1 MRTRD
6 AGAPPSG
13 GTCTVSPLSVQAGVE
28 KVTVTCSGWQSA
40 SRPLRYTVTSDLA
53 AAPLALDVLSVTI
66 VFFFP
71 DSGATRTATLSVAV
85 EDGAGRATA
94 FAIAAAVEVKALV
107 PATGNAVTD
116 FNAAVD
122 AVNKEVTA
130 ILNSSDDFATKMNKI
145 LALVGTLKDRYSKAT
160 GVQLRRLRRAV
171 LGAIDSLLASFST
184 VISNVMTAVT
194 TEATK
199 SGVDLTNTAN
209 AGALVTFFSSV
220 APVAAK
226 TGAVSE
232 ATAVQGATLLMNVI
246 KANPNLATTAGID
259 AKSLQTSLSGL
270 LSAIPATST
279 AAASIRAET
288 QTALTQVAAQATRA
302 TEFDPW
308 GFKACPSAGSRVTVG
323 GISDAP
329 GAVITFPTNAWGGK
343 NFQALVRVYANASS
357 FPAPPAGFRL
367 VAPILD
373 VTATG
378 LDDAGRAKQLSSEFS
393 SGVGFTIPVASGVT
407 VAAGQAVSLV
417 FFNATSK
424 AWEVCSAATAAAGAY
439 TATCNHLTPFSLMST
454 ARIPGS
460 TSNAYVDL
468 DVPPA
473 APPPRP
479 ASRAAVPPGEPRR
492 RPQASAPPGEPRRR
506 PARRAAARRA
516 SAPIGEPRR
525 RPLRLRPDRRAAPP
539 PAAPP
544 PRPASRAAARHAS
557 ALPGEPRRRP
567 PRLRPAR
574 RAAPPAAAPPPRPAS
589 LGAAPPPAG
598 RRASAPPAA
607 GEPAAARRACS
618 PVMPC

>member
-1 MRTRD
+1 MQDDSCNSYTR
-6 AGAPPSG
+6 GHH
-13 GTCTVSPLSVQAGVE
+13 CTVSPLSVQAGVE

-40 SRPLRYTVTSDLA
+40 SRPLKYTVTSEGSSS
-53 AAPLALDVLSVTI
+53 PLAVDVLTETI

-71 DSGATRTATLSVAV
+71 DSGATRTAKLSVAV
-85 EDGAGRATA
+85 EDGAGRTTA

-107 PATGNAVTD
+107 PNTGNVVAD

-130 ILNSSDDFATKMNKI
+130 ILNSGDDFATKMNKI

-160 GVQLRRLRRAV
+160 GVQLRRLRRAA
-171 LGAIDSLLASFST
+171 LGAIDSLLASFSA
-184 VISNVMTAVT
+184 VVSNVMTAVT

-288 QTALTQVAAQATRA
+288 QTALTQVAAQVPRIRLGAVGIVRGLTFRTQISLSSPDTPCDTQATRA

-329 GAVITFPTNAWGGK
+329 GAAITFPTNAWGGK
-343 NFQALVRVYANASS
+343 NFQALVRVYSNASS
-357 FPAPPAGFRL
+357 FPAPPAGYRL

-378 LDDAGRAKQLSSEFS
+378 LDDAGRAKQLSSEFG

-407 VAAGQAVSLV
+407 IAAGQAVSLV
-417 FFNATSK
+417 FFNASSK
-424 AWEVCSAATAAAGAY
+424 AWEVCSAATASAGAY
-439 TATCNHLTPFSLMST
+439 TATCNHLTPV
-454 ARIPGS
+454 R
-460 TSNAYVDL
+460 N
-468 DVPPA
+468 
-473 APPPRP
+473 
-479 ASRAAVPPGEPRR
+479 
-492 RPQASAPPGEPRRR
+492 
-506 PARRAAARRA
+506 
-516 SAPIGEPRR
+516 
-525 RPLRLRPDRRAAPP
+525 
-539 PAAPP
+539 
-544 PRPASRAAARHAS
+544 
-557 ALPGEPRRRP
+557 
-567 PRLRPAR
+567 
-574 RAAPPAAAPPPRPAS
+574 
-589 LGAAPPPAG
+589 
-598 RRASAPPAA
+598 
-607 GEPAAARRACS
+607 
-618 PVMPC
+618 

>member
-1 MRTRD
+1 MYKKHPLAMWYKFD
-6 AGAPPSG
+6 EPSG
-13 GTCTVSPLSVQAGVE
+13 PDSAASCNYIRNSDSWRLGHVSPLSVQAGVE

-40 SRPLRYTVTSDLA
+40 STPLRYTVTSDLA
-53 AAPLALDVLSVTI
+53 AAPLALDVLSETI

-71 DSGATRTATLSVAV
+71 DSGATRTAKLRVAV
-85 EDGAGRATA
+85 EDSAGRATA

-130 ILNSSDDFATKMNKI
+130 ILNSGDDFATKMNKI

-160 GVQLRRLRRAV
+160 GIQLRRLRRAA

-279 AAASIRAET
+279 AGASIRAET
-288 QTALTQVAAQATRA
+288 QTALTQVAAQISLSSPDTPCDTQATRA

-308 GFKACPSAGSRVTVG
+308 GFKACPSAGPRVTVG

-378 LDDAGRAKQLSSEFS
+378 LDDAGRAKQLSSEFG

-407 VAAGQAVSLV
+407 IAAGQAVSLV
-417 FFNATSK
+417 FFNTTSK

-454 ARIPGS
+454 LPVTTTNANVGGAGSSVPYWPGMSAAHS
-460 TSNAYVDL
+460 TGPQIMLVLLA
-468 DVPPA
+468 
-473 APPPRP
+473 
-479 ASRAAVPPGEPRR
+479 AAV
-492 RPQASAPPGEPRRR
+492 
-506 PARRAAARRA
+506 
-516 SAPIGEPRR
+516 
-525 RPLRLRPDRRAAPP
+525 
-539 PAAPP
+539 
-544 PRPASRAAARHAS
+544 
-557 ALPGEPRRRP
+557 
-567 PRLRPAR
+567 
-574 RAAPPAAAPPPRPAS
+574 S
-589 LGAAPPPAG
+589 LLLAG
-598 RRASAPPAA
+598 RA
-607 GEPAAARRACS
+607 
-618 PVMPC
+618 

>member
-1 MRTRD
+1 MYKKHPLAMWYKFD
-6 AGAPPSG
+6 EPS
-13 GTCTVSPLSVQAGVE
+13 AGVE

-40 SRPLRYTVTSDLA
+40 SRPLKYTVTSDLS
-53 AAPLALDVLSVTI
+53 AAPLALDVLTENI

-71 DSGATRTATLSVAV
+71 DSGATRTAKLSVAV

-107 PATGNAVTD
+107 PATGNAVAD

-145 LALVGTLKDRYSKAT
+145 LALIGTLKDRYSKAT
-160 GVQLRRLRRAV
+160 GVQLRRLRRAA

-184 VISNVMTAVT
+184 VMSNVMTAVT

-209 AGALVTFFSSV
+209 AGALVAFFSSI

-246 KANPNLATTAGID
+246 KANPNLTTTAGID

-288 QTALTQVAAQATRA
+288 QTALNQVAAQIVLSSPDTPCDKQERA

-308 GFKACPSAGSRVTVG
+308 GFK
-323 GISDAP
+323 
-329 GAVITFPTNAWGGK
+329 ITFPTNAWGSK

-357 FPAPPAGFRL
+357 FPAPPAGYRL

-378 LDDAGRAKQLSSEFS
+378 LDDAGRVKQLSSEFGA
-393 SGVGFTIPVASGVT
+393 GVGFTVPVASGVT

-424 AWEVCSAATAAAGAY
+424 AWEVCSAATAAAAAGAY

-454 ARIPGS
+454 LPVTTTNANVGGVPYWPRLSAARSAGPQIMLVLL
-460 TSNAYVDL
+460 A
-468 DVPPA
+468 
-473 APPPRP
+473 
-479 ASRAAVPPGEPRR
+479 AAV
-492 RPQASAPPGEPRRR
+492 
-506 PARRAAARRA
+506 
-516 SAPIGEPRR
+516 
-525 RPLRLRPDRRAAPP
+525 
-539 PAAPP
+539 
-544 PRPASRAAARHAS
+544 
-557 ALPGEPRRRP
+557 
-567 PRLRPAR
+567 
-574 RAAPPAAAPPPRPAS
+574 S
-589 LGAAPPPAG
+589 LLLAG
-598 RRASAPPAA
+598 RA
-607 GEPAAARRACS
+607 
-618 PVMPC
+618 